1 MDGILNV
8 NKPPGPTSHD
18 VVARLRQ
25 AIRSTRIGHAGALDP
40 PATGVL
46 LICLGAATRIVE
58 YLMDWPKSYRATA
71 ILGVETDTEDAS
83 GSIVRESDCSHVRR
97 EGVEAI
103 LPRFTGKIMQIPPM
117 VSAVH
122 HMGRRLY
129 ELARA
134 GEVVERTP
142 RPVEVYSLHL
152 VGFEPGVRAKA
163 LLEIDCSRGT
173 YIRTLCADIGKAL
186 DCGAHVSELVRTA
199 VGRFRLE
206 DAVSIET
213 IEEKAASGRLG
224 DVLHPIDE
232 ALGEFP
238 LVGVSDAD
246 AKLVANGIMLP
257 TSRIR
262 PPDGGLPA
270 IGVPLRIHGPDDR
283 LLAIGSL
290 RRLPTGEVVLK
301 PDKVFARQG

>member
-18 VVARLRQ
+18 VVAGLRQ

-71 ILGVETDTEDAS
+71 VLGVETDTEDAS

-97 EGVEAI
+97 EDVEAV
-103 LPRFTGKIMQIPPM
+103 LPRFTGKIMQTPPM

-134 GEVVERTP
+134 GEVVERAP
-142 RPVEVYSLHL
+142 RPVEIYSLHL
-152 VGFEPGVRAKA
+152 VSFEPGMRAKA
-163 LLEIDCSRGT
+163 LFEMECSRGT
-173 YIRTLCADIGKAL
+173 YVRTLCADIGKAL
-186 DCGAHVSELVRTA
+186 DCSAHTSDLVRTA

-213 IEEKAASGRLG
+213 VEEKAVSGRLG
-224 DVLHPIDE
+224 DVLHSIDE
-232 ALGEFP
+232 ALEEFP

-246 AKLVANGIMLP
+246 AGLVANGVMLP

-270 IGVPLRIHGPDDR
+270 VGAPLRIHGPDDR

-290 RRLPTGEVVLK
+290 QRLSTGEVVLK
-301 PDKVFARQG
+301 PDKVFARRG